1 VVTDAEDLIPF
12 NKCWMEK
19 YQGAAQ
25 VALKPKNTEQVSAIL
40 RYCNDKRIAVV
51 PQGGNTGLVG
61 GSVPVHDE
69 IVLSTSLL
77 NEIES
82 FSAQDAV
89 VVCGAGCIL
98 QSLDSHLAEKGFM
111 VPLDLGAKGSCQ
123 IGGNVATNAGGL
135 RLVRYGSL
143 HGTVLGVEAVL
154 ADGTIVDNVSS
165 LRKDNTGY
173 HLHHLLIGS
182 EGTLGV
188 ITKVAIAT
196 PRRPKSVQVA
206 VLACQSFQDV
216 VEGMQAA
223 RAQLSEII
231 SAIEFLDRDC
241 LDLVVAEPMYHLR
254 DPLPDPYRFYLLI
267 ETSGSNAEHDQAKLE
282 AFLESSMTEGLV
294 QDGVVAQDGVQG
306 GELWKLREKIPLALQ
321 TQGKVFKYDLS
332 MATESMYELVETMR
346 SRLRPRYPDAKV
358 FGYGHLGDGN
368 LHLNITAPADTDP
381 AILDEIEPFVY
392 EWTAERK
399 GSVSAEHGIGVM
411 KTGAIH
417 LSKSGEMLALMRKIK
432 EIYDPNAILNPYKML
447 PPSSAA

>member
-1 VVTDAEDLIPF
+1 MLLQ
-12 NKCWMEK
+12 EK

-196 PRRPKSVQVA
+196 PRRPKSVQVRRCP
-206 VLACQSFQDV
+206 VLLRPCPALCCALAHTSLTRACLGPRLRCSR
-216 VEGMQAA
+216 A
-223 RAQLSEII
+223 RASRTWWRGCRRR
-231 SAIEFLDRDC
+231 AR
-241 LDLVVAEPMYHLR
+241 
-254 DPLPDPYRFYLLI
+254 
-267 ETSGSNAEHDQAKLE
+267 
-282 AFLESSMTEGLV
+282 SS
-294 QDGVVAQDGVQG
+294 Q
-306 GELWKLREKIPLALQ
+306 
-321 TQGKVFKYDLS
+321 
-332 MATESMYELVETMR
+332 R
-346 SRLRPRYPDAKV
+346 S
-358 FGYGHLGDGN
+358 
-368 LHLNITAPADTDP
+368 
-381 AILDEIEPFVY
+381 
-392 EWTAERK
+392 
-399 GSVSAEHGIGVM
+399 S
-411 KTGAIH
+411 
-417 LSKSGEMLALMRKIK
+417 
-432 EIYDPNAILNPYKML
+432 
-447 PPSSAA
+447 PPSSFSTAIAWSDPLST